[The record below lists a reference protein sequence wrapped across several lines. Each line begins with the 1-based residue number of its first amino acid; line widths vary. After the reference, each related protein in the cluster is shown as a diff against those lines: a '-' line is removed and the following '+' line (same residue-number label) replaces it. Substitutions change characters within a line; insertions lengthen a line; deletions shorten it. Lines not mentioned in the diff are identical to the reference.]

1 MTGAYRERSA
11 LPFVPRVSKV
21 VPRHIQYRFTYVSA
35 GPSLLV
41 TIKEACRVA
50 YWQDVGPSARLP
62 AKSLPLGP
70 SGPSEYVASATAS
83 MFHSGTDV
91 CDSTRKPNSGNHFCQ
106 PDWQR
111 VLSKQSIFPGN
122 KGRRSLWVGSP
133 AAFFGSSLPR
143 PVMPRSLK
151 NMVNALS
158 FGAKRVQYPA
168 LFSVC

>member
-1 MTGAYRERSA
+1 MTGAYRERGA

-70 SGPSEYVASATAS
+70 SGPSEYVALGNSFHVPLRNRCLRLNAKTEFWKSFLPAGLAAS
-83 MFHSGTDV
+83 IEQTV
-91 CDSTRKPNSGNHFCQ
+91 N
-106 PDWQR
+106 
-111 VLSKQSIFPGN
+111 FPG
-122 KGRRSLWVGSP
+122 K
-133 AAFFGSSLPR
+133 
-143 PVMPRSLK
+143 
-151 NMVNALS
+151 
-158 FGAKRVQYPA
+158 
-168 LFSVC
+168 

>member
-50 YWQDVGPSARLP
+50 YWQDVAPARASLLRACRWGLP
-62 AKSLPLGP
+62 GLRNTLH
-70 SGPSEYVASATAS
+70 SATAS

-106 PDWQR
+106 PGWQR

-143 PVMPRSLK
+143 PVMPRFAVRLRRAAHLSL
-151 NMVNALS
+151 S
-158 FGAKRVQYPA
+158 
-168 LFSVC
+168 